1 MAALDA
7 VEAAATGRWR
17 CPAAVELAAVGGTSP
32 RDKVEAANASG
43 RGRAAQAG
51 RIRAWARVC
60 GMGGSERS
68 VQSEASERMDACFPA
83 LPFSY

>member
-1 MAALDA
+1 MAAPDA

-17 CPAAVELAAVGGTSP
+17 CPAAVELAAVGRTSP

-51 RIRAWARVC
+51 RIRVWARVC

-68 VQSEASERMDACFPA
+68 VQSEASNACFPA